1 MQYSLYYIYFLLYKR
16 FLNLFSDN
24 ILHPTG
30 SKVNTKHKKHSIFHI
45 IGTNPAF
52 SRLRFILEPRFR
64 FAAFVQE
71 YF

>member
-30 SKVNTKHKKHSIFHI
+30 SKVNTKYKKPSIFHI

-52 SRLRFILEPRFR
+52 SRLTFILEPRFR
-64 FAAFVQE
+64 FAAFAQE
-71 YF
+71 HF

>member
-1 MQYSLYYIYFLLYKR
+1 MQYSFIIYIFSYKR

-30 SKVNTKHKKHSIFHI
+30 SKVNTKYKKPSIFHI

-52 SRLRFILEPRFR
+52 SRLTFILEPRFR
-64 FAAFVQE
+64 FAAFAQE

>member
-1 MQYSLYYIYFLLYKR
+1 MQYSFIIYIFSYKR

-30 SKVNTKHKKHSIFHI
+30 SKVNTKYKKHSIFHI

-52 SRLRFILEPRFR
+52 SRLTFILEPRFR

-71 YF
+71 HF